1 MDLMKPVFDEQNEIL
16 PSLKDFLRE
25 DIDFLDRYFG
35 ANDEEHPDFRK
46 AGRSWKNV
54 REAAVSF
61 TEIFDEIKDKNGKE

>member
-1 MDLMKPVFDEQNEIL
+1 MDPMKPVSDEQNETL

-25 DIDFLDRYFG
+25 DIDFLDRYFET
-35 ANDEEHPDFRK
+35 NDEEHSDFRK
-46 AGRSWKNV
+46 AGKSWKNV

>member
-1 MDLMKPVFDEQNEIL
+1 MDPMKPVCDEQNETL

-25 DIDFLDRYFG
+25 DIDFLDRYFET
-35 ANDEEHPDFRK
+35 NDEEHPDFRK